1 MPRLWSESIETPAM
15 LTRITAKTFFQ
26 YRMLPGKLVLVVSF
40 MLITGC
46 TGPMIQD
53 IAPPRSVQSTPLAVS
68 SVFGVADIS
77 PLLPPDPDAGEAIF
91 MNECAPCHGDSGMGD
106 GPRAEKLPVIPP
118 PVGSPAYSRAVPPTR
133 WFQVI
138 TQGRIDRLMPG
149 YGASLSDRQRWDIVA
164 YLMTLGTTPEQI
176 ARGWN
181 AYRSECQECHG
192 TETTSG
198 IGNSPKLSGP
208 ELFHR
213 SVDDLVSVLTYDRNS
228 LIHAGIQLPDDEKVN
243 IFAFLRTLV
252 FHHPTTGAENALDPP
267 STSVTPP
274 LAITI
279 TGRVINGSGG
289 SVPVHQS
296 VKLLSIDGNA
306 PGFSRETTTGRDG
319 RFVFNEVPAAVDRT
333 YMVSTRYRDIEYT
346 SEGLQSGQPDEL
358 DDFRLTVY
366 ETDTDT
372 SLVTADRVHIFF
384 EYPRSD
390 TIRVVQ
396 LFVLN
401 NPTNRM
407 VTASSAGGV
416 VINYPLP
423 PGALNLQF
431 QNGTLG
437 QRFLMTADGIGDTQ
451 PVTPG
456 DSTQVLFSYDLPYR
470 GEAVFDVNIPVK
482 TETVNVLL
490 AAEGVT
496 LKSSQLQE
504 VGEKNVQNNTWRL
517 FTAAGMDAG
526 AAMHVQIS
534 GKPRVTTPRD
544 NEMSSSLAV
553 GTISLVIVVV
563 FITTILFRDVV
574 EKRTQVHE
582 AAMALIDTVDR
593 DAILDAIIALDD
605 QYQAGQIPA
614 AAYHE
619 RRAELK
625 NRLERILE

>member
-1 MPRLWSESIETPAM
+1 
-15 LTRITAKTFFQ
+15 
-26 YRMLPGKLVLVVSF
+26 
-40 MLITGC
+40 
-46 TGPMIQD
+46 MIQD
-53 IAPPRSVQSTPLAVS
+53 VAPPRSVQSTPLAVS
-68 SVFGVADIS
+68 YVSGVADIS
-77 PLLPPDPDAGEAIF
+77 PLLPPDPAAGKEIYIE
-91 MNECAPCHGDSGMGD
+91 ECAPCHGDSGMGD
-106 GPRAEKLPVIPP
+106 GPRAEKLPSIPP
-118 PVGSPAYSRAVPPTR
+118 PVGSPAYSRAIPPTR
-133 WFQVI
+133 WFQVV

-192 TETTSG
+192 TETTG
-198 IGNSPKLSGP
+198 GFGNSPKLSGP

-228 LIHAGIQLPDDEKVN
+228 LIHAGIQLPDDEKVS
-243 IFAFLRTLV
+243 IFSFLRTLV
-252 FHHPTTGAENALDPP
+252 FHRQTTGADNVLDPH
-267 STSVTPP
+267 STSVTTP

-289 SVPVHQS
+289 TVPAHQP
-296 VKLLSIDGNA
+296 VKLFSFDGRV
-306 PGFSRETTTGRDG
+306 PGISRETITGSDG
-319 RFVFNEVPAAVDRT
+319 RFVFNEVPAPADRT
-333 YMVSTRYRDIEYT
+333 YMVSTRYSDIDY
-346 SEGLQSGQPDEL
+346 SSDMLQAGNPEEL
-358 DDFRLTVY
+358 DDVRVLIY
-366 ETDTDT
+366 EPEADI

-384 EYPRSD
+384 EYPRAD

-396 LFVLN
+396 LYVLN

-407 VTASSAGGV
+407 VTTTSADGV
-416 VINYPLP
+416 IINYPLP

-437 QRFLMTADGIGDTQ
+437 QRYLMTADGIGDTQ
-451 PVTPG
+451 PITPG

-470 GEAVFDVNIPVK
+470 GEAIFDVTIPVK
-482 TETVNVLL
+482 AETVNVLL
-490 AAEGVT
+490 AAEGVS
-496 LKSSQLQE
+496 LKSRQLQE
-504 VGEKNVQNNTWRL
+504 VGEKNVQNKTWQL

-526 AAMHVQIS
+526 TAIHVQIS
-534 GKPRVTTPRD
+534 GKPRVTTPRE

-563 FITTILFRDVV
+563 FITTILFRDAM
-574 EKRTQVHE
+574 EKRTRVHE
-582 AAMALIDTVDR
+582 AAMAHKDTLDR
-593 DAILDAIIALDD
+593 DAFLDAIIALDD

-625 NRLERILE
+625 ERFKRIPH

>member
-1 MPRLWSESIETPAM
+1 M
-15 LTRITAKTFFQ
+15 LTCIWSNRFFST
-26 YRMLPGKLVLVVSF
+26 RNLAGAVAIGAGLMF
-40 MLITGC
+40 ITGC
-46 TGPMIQD
+46 AGPMIQD
-53 IAPPRSVQSTPLAVS
+53 ITPPRNLQSTPQAAS
-68 SVFGVADIS
+68 SISGVVDIS
-77 PLLPPDPDAGEAIF
+77 PLLPPDPVAGKEIYTE
-91 MNECAPCHGDSGMGD
+91 ECAPCHGDSGMGD
-106 GPRAEKLPVIPP
+106 GPRAEKLPAIPP

-192 TETTSG
+192 TETTGG
-198 IGNSPKLSGP
+198 IGNSPKISGP

-252 FHHPTTGAENALDPP
+252 FHRQTTGVENALDPP
-267 STSVTPP
+267 STSETSP
-274 LAITI
+274 LAVTI

-289 SVPVHQS
+289 TVPINQS
-296 VKLLSIDGNA
+296 VKLLSIDGRV
-306 PGFSRETTTGRDG
+306 PGISRETITGSDG
-319 RFVFNEVPAAVDRT
+319 RFVFNEVPAAADRT
-333 YMVSTRYRDIEYT
+333 YMISTRYCDIDYT
-346 SEGLQSGQPDEL
+346 SEVLQAGHPDEL
-358 DDFRLTVY
+358 DDIRVLIY
-366 ETDTDT
+366 EPETDI

-384 EYPRSD
+384 DYPRSD

-396 LFVLN
+396 LYVLN
-401 NPTNRM
+401 NSTNRM
-407 VTASSAGGV
+407 VTASTAGGV

-437 QRFLMTADGIGDTQ
+437 QRYQITRDGIGDTQ

-470 GEAVFDVNIPVK
+470 GEAIFDVSIPVK
-482 TETVNVLL
+482 AEIVNVLL
-490 AAEGVT
+490 SAEGVT
-496 LKSSQLQE
+496 LKSRQLQE
-504 VGEKNVQNNTWRL
+504 VGEKNIQNNTWQL
-517 FTAAGMDAG
+517 FTATGLDAG
-526 AAMHVQIS
+526 TAIQVQIS
-534 GKPRVTTPRD
+534 GKPRVTTPRE

-563 FITTILFRDVV
+563 FITTILFRDVM
-574 EKRTQVHE
+574 EKRTQEHE
-582 AAMALIDTVDR
+582 AAVAHIDTKNR

-625 NRLERILE
+625 NRLERIHE

>member
-1 MPRLWSESIETPAM
+1 MWSESLETPAM
-15 LTRITAKTFFQ
+15 LTHITAKCFFP
-26 YRMLPGKLVLVVSF
+26 YRMLAGMLVSAVSLMLVA
-40 MLITGC
+40 GC

-53 IAPPRSVQSTPLAVS
+53 VAPPRNVQSTPLAIS
-68 SVFGVADIS
+68 SVSGVADIS
-77 PLLPPDPDAGEAIF
+77 PLLPPDPDAGKTIY
-91 MNECAPCHGDSGMGD
+91 MDECASCHGDSGMGD
-106 GPRAEKLPVIPP
+106 GPRAEKLPSIPP
-118 PVGSPAYSRAVPPTR
+118 PVGAPAYSRAVPPTR

-192 TETTSG
+192 TETTG
-198 IGNSPKLSGP
+198 GFGNSPKLSGP

-228 LIHAGIQLPDDEKVN
+228 LIHAGIQLPDDEKVS

-252 FHHPTTGAENALDPP
+252 FHRQTTGAENELDPP
-267 STSVTPP
+267 STSVTTP
-274 LAITI
+274 LAISI
-279 TGRVINGSGG
+279 TGSVINGSGG
-289 SVPVHQS
+289 TVPVHQS
-296 VKLLSIDGNA
+296 VKLLSIDGRV
-306 PGFSRETTTGRDG
+306 PGFSRETIAGSDG
-319 RFVFNEVPAAVDRT
+319 RFVFNDVPATADRT
-333 YMVSTRYRDIEYT
+333 YIVSTRYRDIDYT
-346 SEGLQSGQPDEL
+346 SEVLQAGHPDEL
-358 DDFRLTVY
+358 DDVRVMLY
-366 ETDTDT
+366 EPETDI
-372 SLVTADRVHIFF
+372 SLIAADRVHIFF

-396 LFVLN
+396 LYVLN

-407 VTASSAGGV
+407 VTASSASGV

-431 QNGTLG
+431 QYGTLG

-470 GEAVFDVNIPVK
+470 GEAIFDVTIPVK
-482 TETVNVLL
+482 AETVNVLL

-496 LKSSQLQE
+496 LKSRQLQE

-526 AAMHVQIS
+526 TAIHVQIS
-534 GKPRVTTPRD
+534 GKPRVTTPRE

-563 FITTILFRDVV
+563 FITTILFRDAM

-582 AAMALIDTVDR
+582 AAMAHTVTVDR